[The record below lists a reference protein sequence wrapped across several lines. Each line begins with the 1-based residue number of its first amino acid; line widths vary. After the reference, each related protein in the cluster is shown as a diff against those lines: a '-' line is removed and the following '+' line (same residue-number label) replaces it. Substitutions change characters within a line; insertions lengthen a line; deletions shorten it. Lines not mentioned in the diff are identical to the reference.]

1 MKYVFNGAASEM
13 LKSLIISTSLLN
25 FIEKN
30 RKDTSI
36 KYSIAGTYKAS
47 SGVSYVESI
56 SVNMNDMGATKRFDL
71 NPPEFFSIEKWNLLF
86 KPEDQFIN
94 ETICNK
100 RYQLRNRDINE
111 KYLVTVGVVQRL
123 FTRNS
128 VWKLATYG
136 INSKDNAKKPTVIPL
151 SVKNG
156 RIIRLAIIKPGCYIS
171 EIIEYNDNRSPSIK
185 GFLDI
190 YKEVDDKVEFLTE
203 NTAARIIEMAKNVE
217 DLRTQGIGGGI
228 GYNSYKESFVQFI
241 KGLVK

>member
-1 MKYVFNGAASEM
+1 MKYIFNGAASEM
-13 LKSLIISTSLLN
+13 LNSLIASTSLLN
-25 FIEKN
+25 FLVRN
-30 RKDTSI
+30 KDNTSI
-36 KYSIAGTYKAS
+36 RYSIAGTYKAS

-56 SVNMNDMGATKRFDL
+56 SVNMNDMGAAKRFDL
-71 NPPEFFSIEKWNLLF
+71 NPPEFFSIDKWNLLF

-100 RYQLRNRDINE
+100 RYRLRSHDINE
-111 KYLVTVGVVQRL
+111 KYLVTATAVKNL
-123 FTRNS
+123 FVRNS

-136 INSKDNAKKPTVIPL
+136 ITSKDVAKKPTVIPL

-156 RIIRLAIIKPGCYIS
+156 RITRLAIIKPGCYIS

-190 YKEVDDKVEFLTE
+190 YKEIEEDKAEFLTQETADRILTLSE
-203 NTAARIIEMAKNVE
+203 NIEFTRMHLINSG
-217 DLRTQGIGGGI
+217 Q
-228 GYNSYKESFVQFI
+228 YNQSKSEFQSFI